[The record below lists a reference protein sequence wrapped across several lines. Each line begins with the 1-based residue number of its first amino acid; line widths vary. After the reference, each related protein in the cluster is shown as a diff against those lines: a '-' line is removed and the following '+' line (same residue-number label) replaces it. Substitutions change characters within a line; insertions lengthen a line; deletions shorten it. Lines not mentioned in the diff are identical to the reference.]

1 MTNSRKTL
9 FLGLLFI
16 CTLVL
21 SNSVVAQDTVD
32 EARVMFVEIEDLDP
46 YSYKDIVEG
55 LESSK
60 GFAVMQ
66 ACVPAG
72 ILMLSITDVNV
83 HTLDDNFS
91 TFKKVVLQSTD
102 LEKIKIIAEYSEDD
116 FNTRCNK
123 FRMRKPE

>member
-16 CTLVL
+16 CTLVM

-60 GFAVMQ
+60 GFA
-66 ACVPAG
+66 
-72 ILMLSITDVNV
+72 
-83 HTLDDNFS
+83 
-91 TFKKVVLQSTD
+91 
-102 LEKIKIIAEYSEDD
+102 
-116 FNTRCNK
+116 
-123 FRMRKPE
+123 

>member
-60 GFAVMQ
+60 GFA
-66 ACVPAG
+66 
-72 ILMLSITDVNV
+72 
-83 HTLDDNFS
+83 
-91 TFKKVVLQSTD
+91 
-102 LEKIKIIAEYSEDD
+102 
-116 FNTRCNK
+116 
-123 FRMRKPE
+123 